1 MKTKVIWTGLLMIG
15 LAASAWAASPGTVAQ
30 DPFDLGTSAA
40 ISGMGGASAAAPGG
54 LWSLGY
60 NPAGLSEVTEWRIG
74 GSYFNWI
81 ESSSV
86 SYGAFGAP
94 PGFAAGILSFDQ
106 GSITLSDQF
115 FTTTT
120 EKVNDFGAI
129 AGYGARLPGNLSALR
144 LGLSAQYWQKNLA
157 GIKAGTFAVN
167 LGGLYSLMKDEQLT
181 LGAYVQNLGPSMKF
195 ETAEA
200 DKQPLTIA
208 GGAMWTSK
216 AKAKDSPAQFS
227 VMADLAKPTDR
238 DVVFAGGA
246 QVVLKKVL
254 ALRAGANNYTEK
266 TSPTFGA
273 GIMYKSFTFD
283 YAYGSLSL
291 LDQDTAIHRVS
302 LGFGPLLL
310 IE

>member
-1 MKTKVIWTGLLMIG
+1 MYTKVIWTGLLMIG
-15 LAASAWAASPGTVAQ
+15 LAASAWAATPGTVAE

-40 ISGMGGASAAAPGG
+40 IAGMGGASAAAPGG

-60 NPAGLSEVTEWRIG
+60 NPAGLSDVTEWRIG

-94 PGFAAGILSFDQ
+94 PGFAGGILSFDQ

-167 LGGLYSLMKDEQLT
+167 LGGMYSVIKDQLT
-181 LGAYVQNLGPSMKF
+181 LGAYVQNLGPALKF
-195 ETAEA
+195 ETAEE
-200 DKQPLTIA
+200 DKQPMTIA
-208 GGAMWTSK
+208 GGAMWSMKSK
-216 AKAKDSPAQFS
+216 DAPVHVSLL
-227 VMADLAKPTDR
+227 ADVLKPTDR
-238 DVVFAGGA
+238 DVIFAGGG
-246 QVVLKKVL
+246 QLVLRKVL
-254 ALRAGANNYTEK
+254 ALRAGANNYAEK

-273 GIMYKSFTFD
+273 GIMYKSFGFD
-283 YAYGSLSL
+283 YAYGTLSL